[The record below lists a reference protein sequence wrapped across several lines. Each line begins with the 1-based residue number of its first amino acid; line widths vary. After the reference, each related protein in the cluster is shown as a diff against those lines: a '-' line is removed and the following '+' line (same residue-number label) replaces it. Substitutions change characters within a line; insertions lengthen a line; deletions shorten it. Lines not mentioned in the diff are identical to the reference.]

1 MEDFKNAYKNPCFQE
16 VYTLVGGIEE
26 QQDHGATWVL

>member
-16 VYTLVGGIEE
+16 VYNLVGGIEE
-26 QQDHGATWVL
+26 QQEHGATWVL